1 MSEAESASL
10 MPTGEVTRVET
21 KPENAP
27 AVSVSGDNYLV
38 AGPIPFVSL
47 HPPLSMNSSTTR
59 GFVMRVFRVH
69 PDQSVLL
76 TPHLRHSRFWEIS
89 NYKITLTPVANKL
102 NTSGRICAYFVA
114 NPYTANSLDSEHEVH
129 RALTAERR
137 WELDCQTELVI
148 DLDFGGMLKNCSV
161 TPELF
166 FNQLGC
172 LRVVCLAPPQ
182 SDACPTW
189 QVKVSGTGSFY
200 GIDSFDN
207 RLFRSEPVFNLE
219 PNYESGRGVLAI
231 KSKKKAAITALGSV
245 NNRVVEIPVTFNIA
259 TTSKI
264 LKGTSVELQLSK
276 RLELSYSPHLASK
289 ATDEL
294 KENTGNLVLDTTTT
308 RLFALTSTLI
318 RYTCV
323 TLIVEDVIRWTN
335 SGGATPKDDVK
346 YSDLKDKLPLIPLYS
361 GRIQVTYDYTEDVTA
376 LVSLPKQ
383 EGRIIMSG
391 PWVA

>member
-10 MPTGEVTRVET
+10 MPTGDVTRVET

-27 AVSVSGDNYLV
+27 AVAVRGDNYLI
-38 AGPIPFVSL
+38 AGPIPFVSML
-47 HPPLSMNSSTTR
+47 PPLSMSSSTTR

-76 TPHLRHSRFWEIS
+76 TPHLRHSRFWEIQ

-102 NTSGRICAYFVA
+102 NTSGRICAYYVA
-114 NPYTANSLDSEHEVH
+114 NPYTANSLDNEHEIH

-148 DLDFGGMLKNCSV
+148 DLDFKGMLKNCSI

-172 LRVVCLAPPQ
+172 VRIVCLAPPQ

-189 QVKVSGTGSFY
+189 QVKISGAGNFY

-219 PNYESGRGVLAI
+219 PDYGDQ
-231 KSKKKAAITALGSV
+231 KKMLTLETSQQVVTTTLGTV
-245 NNRVVEIPVTFNIA
+245 NNRVLKIPVRFNA
-259 TTSKI
+259 VTTARI
-264 LKGTSVELQLSK
+264 PPNTSVELQLSK
-276 RLELSYSPHLASK
+276 RLELSYSPHMGVKTASNNK
-289 ATDEL
+289 
-294 KENTGNLVLDTTTT
+294 VLDSTSS
-308 RLFALTSTLI
+308 RLFALTSMLL

-323 TLIVEDVIRWTN
+323 TLKVGQVYKWVDATGNVVDPEKKFKEVE
-335 SGGATPKDDVK
+335 S
-346 YSDLKDKLPLIPLYS
+346 KLPLVPQYTGTIEIS
-361 GRIQVTYDYTEDVTA
+361 YDFTEDITA
-376 LVSLPKQ
+376 LISLPKQ

-391 PWVA
+391 PWAA